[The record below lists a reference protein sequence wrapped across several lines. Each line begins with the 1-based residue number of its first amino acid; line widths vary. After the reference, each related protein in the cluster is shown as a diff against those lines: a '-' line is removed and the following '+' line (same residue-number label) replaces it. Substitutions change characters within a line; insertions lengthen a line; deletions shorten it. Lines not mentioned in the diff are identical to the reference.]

1 MHRTQIYFEENFF
14 EEIKKQA
21 NFLNISLSAYIRDV
35 LQKELNNKK
44 QEPKNIDF
52 SNFEGMWKDR
62 AITQESLREKA
73 WK

>member
-1 MHRTQIYFEENFF
+1 MHRTKIYF

-21 NFLNISLSAYIRDV
+21 NLLNLSLSAYIRDV

-52 SNFEGMWKDR
+52 SNFEGKL
-62 AITQESLREKA
+62 Q
-73 WK
+73 